1 MVVVSLF
8 LLLFMARQRLAER
21 TQLSLPTA
29 LGAVS
34 RENRLGCLP
43 RQGLAK
49 RKARKGAQRQ
59 DDTHAPVRE
68 DSNLLYIN
76 GVLRGRSP

>member
-1 MVVVSLF
+1 MG
-8 LLLFMARQRLAER
+8 ER
-21 TQLSLPTA
+21 TQLPLPA
-29 LGAVS
+29 APGAVS
-34 RENRLGCLP
+34 REKQPGCPP

-59 DDTHAPVRE
+59 DDVHAPVRE

>member
-1 MVVVSLF
+1 MD
-8 LLLFMARQRLAER
+8 
-21 TQLSLPTA
+21 
-29 LGAVS
+29 S
-34 RENRLGCLP
+34 RP

-59 DDTHAPVRE
+59 GDPHAPE
-68 DSNLLYIN
+68 GGAGMMLYIN